1 MSSRIPGFYSLS
13 LEERRRVLA
22 AAAGLPED
30 SATSAALQSG
40 AAVELLDQ
48 FVENVVGGFS
58 LPLGIAVNFVVDGTD
73 VLIPMAVEESS
84 VVAAASNMARLVRN
98 TGGFVT
104 EVLEDLMIGQV
115 QISDVP
121 DLDAAQAAIAARKD
135 EIITRAN
142 ALDPRLVA
150 AGGGCRDVELRPFP
164 AAQTGSTN
172 NLVVHLLV
180 DTMDAMG
187 ANAVNT
193 MCEALAPDLAA
204 WAGGRP
210 GLRILSNLADRRR
223 YSAECRV
230 RPSDIAVGELSGEE
244 VVQRIVAAA
253 EFATWDPY
261 RATTHNKGIMN
272 GIDPVVIATGNDWRA
287 VEAGAHSFAAKGGH
301 YGSMSR
307 WWLDSSGDL
316 CGRLELPMQV
326 GILGGVTR
334 LHPLARFSLRLMG
347 VERAGD
353 LAKIILSVGLAQ
365 NLGALRAL
373 ATEGI
378 QKGHMRL
385 HRRNQEL
392 SAGTDREDGSPTS

>member
-1 MSSRIPGFYSLS
+1 M
-13 LEERRRVLA
+13 RVIQSAGDLA
-22 AAAGLPED
+22 DDTEL
-30 SATSAALQSG
+30 TVAALEKG
-40 AAVELLDQ
+40 ADVALLDQ

-58 LPLGIAVNFVVDGTD
+58 LPLGVAVNFVIDGRD

-84 VVAAASNMARLVRN
+84 VVAAASNMARLARK
-98 TGGFVT
+98 TGGFKT

-121 DLDAAQAAIAARKD
+121 DLDAALAAVETHRG
-135 EIITRAN
+135 EIIERAN

-150 AGGGCRDVELRPFP
+150 AGGGCRDIELRPFS
-164 AAQTGSTN
+164 AEETGSTN
-172 NLVVHLLV
+172 NLVIHLLV
-180 DTMDAMG
+180 DTCDAMG

-193 MCEALAPDLAA
+193 MCESLAPDLAA
-204 WAGGRP
+204 WAGGKV

-223 YSAECRV
+223 YVAECRID
-230 RPSDIAVGELSGEE
+230 PEDIAVGDLSGQE
-244 VVQRIVAAA
+244 VVRRIVAAA
-253 EFATWDPY
+253 DFAQWDPY

-287 VEAGAHSFAAKGGH
+287 VEAGAHSFAAKGGR
-301 YGSMSR
+301 YRSMTQ
-307 WWLDSSGDL
+307 WWLDEDGFL

-326 GILGGVTR
+326 GVLGGVTR
-334 LHPLARFSLRLMG
+334 LHPMAKFSLRLMG
-347 VERAGD
+347 VSRGGD
-353 LAKIILSVGLAQ
+353 LARIILSVGLAQ

-385 HRRNQEL
+385 HQRNMEL
-392 SAGTDREDGSPTS
+392 ASADGGSGQHGA

>member
-1 MSSRIPGFYSLS
+1 MSSRIPGFYTLS
-13 LEERRRVLA
+13 LEERAKVLHA
-22 AAAGLPED
+22 ASGLSEDAA
-30 SATSAALQSG
+30 TTAALQGG
-40 AAVELLDQ
+40 ADVELLDQ
-48 FVENVVGGFS
+48 FVENVIGGFS
-58 LPLGIAVNFVVDGTD
+58 LPLGIAVNFVIDGVD

-115 QISDVP
+115 QITDVP
-121 DLDAAQAAIAARKD
+121 DLAQAAAQVAAHKDDIIAK
-135 EIITRAN
+135 AN
-142 ALDPRLVA
+142 ALDPRLVE
-150 AGGGCRDVELRPFP
+150 AGGGCRDIEIRPFP
-164 AAQTGSTN
+164 ASVTGSTN

-180 DTMDAMG
+180 DTADAMG

-193 MCEALAPDLAA
+193 MCEALAPDLAS
-204 WAGGRP
+204 WAGGKP

-223 YSAECRV
+223 YSAQCRV
-230 RPSDIAVGELSGEE
+230 RASDIAVGDLSGDE

-307 WWLDSSGDL
+307 WWIDDSGDL

-334 LHPLARFSLRLMG
+334 LHPVARFSLRLMG
-347 VERAGD
+347 IERGGD
-353 LAKIILSVGLAQ
+353 LARIILSVGLAQ

-385 HRRNQEL
+385 HRRNSEL
-392 SAGTDREDGSPTS
+392 STGHGEEDSDSP